1 MNGII
6 NLNKPKGPT
15 SCRVVNDLK
24 HMLNVKKIGHIGTL
38 DPEVT
43 GLLPLCVGKATKIVE
58 LLSNFEKIYVGVMKL
73 GIKTDTQDAS
83 GKVLSKCFNTNVS
96 DEELKNVLDD
106 FEGEIDQ
113 KPPMFSAAKYKGQR
127 LYQLARRG
135 LRIDV
140 APKKVHIYSLELLE
154 RKDELIRL
162 KIKCSKGTYIRT
174 LFNDIG
180 DRLGCGAH
188 MVELERTGAGGFDIA
203 DSVTLSR
210 IKELKEANRLGDA
223 IIPIDNVLEF
233 MPVIYVEEGEEK
245 AVLNG
250 KTIWKDSIK
259 NISKDFMP
267 EDTVLIKN
275 HNGELLAL
283 GKAVVSKKEISGLDG
298 GDSILKP
305 KKILV

>member
-24 HMLNVKKIGHIGTL
+24 HILNVKKIGHIGTL

-58 LLSNFEKIYVGVMKL
+58 LISNFEKIYVGVMKL

-83 GKVLSKCFNTNVS
+83 GKVLSVCSDTNVS
-96 DEELKNVLDD
+96 DEELRNVLDD
-106 FEGEIDQ
+106 FKGEIDQ
-113 KPPMFSAAKYKGQR
+113 TPPMFSAAKYKGQR
-127 LYQLARRG
+127 LYKLARMG
-135 LRIDV
+135 LHVDV
-140 APKKVHIYSLELLE
+140 APKKVHIYSLEMLD

-180 DRLGCGAH
+180 DKLGCGAH
-188 MVELERTGAGGFDIA
+188 MVELERTKIGGFDIS
-203 DSVTLSR
+203 DSITLSK
-210 IKELKEANRLGDA
+210 IKELKESNRLGDA
-223 IIPIDNVLEF
+223 VIPIDDVLNF
-233 MPVIYVEEGEEK
+233 MPVIYMEEGEEK

-250 KTIWKDSIK
+250 NTIWKDSIK
-259 NISKDFMP
+259 DISKDFMP
-267 EDTVLIKN
+267 EDIVLIKN
-275 HNGELLAL
+275 YKGELLAL
-283 GKAVVSKKEISGLDG
+283 GKAVVSKKEISSLNDG
-298 GDSILKP
+298 DPVFRP